1 VFSWVCSLNENI
13 GFRYGIVAFI
23 YLQTADNARNILIR
37 FFSWVQECD
46 PKRFI
51 AVFYF
56 VSQD

>member
-1 VFSWVCSLNENI
+1 LNENI